1 MLFCHIGIQF
11 VMSVMPSELILYSN
25 QTKFSSDFSFF
36 SAWPEAMLIFFTG
49 QVILHLLNISGLGCD
64 VVFEF
69 L

>member
-36 SAWPEAMLIFFTG
+36 SAWPG